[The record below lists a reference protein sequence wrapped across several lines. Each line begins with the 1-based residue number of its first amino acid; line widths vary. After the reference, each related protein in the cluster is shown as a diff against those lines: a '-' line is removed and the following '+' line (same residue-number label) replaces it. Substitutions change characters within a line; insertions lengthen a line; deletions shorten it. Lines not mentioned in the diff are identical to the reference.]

1 MLNHLINHI
10 EELENV
16 CLISKFLSVENIES
30 LGISE
35 CKKNFLIFFSKYT
48 NTLRKHTETLNT
60 ALYVK
65 KKMKTGKFL
74 SFKIE
79 SIKGSEGVIEEE
91 RDEVYIL
98 KIRRKKY

>member
-1 MLNHLINHI
+1 ML
-10 EELENV
+10 
-16 CLISKFLSVENIES
+16 
-30 LGISE
+30 
-35 CKKNFLIFFSKYT
+35 
-48 NTLRKHTETLNT
+48 
-60 ALYVK
+60 K
-65 KKMKTGKFL
+65 KKKKTGKFL

>member
-1 MLNHLINHI
+1 
-10 EELENV
+10 
-16 CLISKFLSVENIES
+16 
-30 LGISE
+30 
-35 CKKNFLIFFSKYT
+35 
-48 NTLRKHTETLNT
+48 
-60 ALYVK
+60 
-65 KKMKTGKFL
+65 MKTGKIK